1 MLYSNIP
8 QSRAPTGFKSMPLR
22 TVTYV
27 LRRHS
32 GLTLI
37 ELLVVI
43 AIVAI
48 LSAIAVPSF
57 MSTTQKY
64 RTTSEA
70 NSFFVDLQFARSE
83 AIRRGEPIVICAS
96 INGTSCSNTTNWQG
110 GWITGTDPAAGAITV
125 LRKQAAF
132 SSTDKL
138 TSTVGSVLFNRDGF
152 TSGLGATNVVF
163 QVQTSSGA
171 AAATQCV
178 SLSSVGRQKKG
189 CSP

>member
-1 MLYSNIP
+1 MLYSNMP
-8 QSRAPTGFKSMPLR
+8 QSRADFHYSMPR
-22 TVTYV
+22 YPTPYAA
-27 LRRHS
+27 RRQS

-43 AIVAI
+43 SIVAI

-57 MSTTQKY
+57 VSTTQKY

-83 AIRRGEPIVICAS
+83 AIRRGENIVICAS
-96 INGTSCSNTTNWQG
+96 TNGTSCSGTTSWQG

-132 SSTDKL
+132 SGTDKL
-138 TSTVGSVLFNRDGF
+138 TSSVSSVLFNRDGF
-152 TSGLGATNVVF
+152 TSGLGATSVVF
-163 QVQTSSGA
+163 QVQTSTA
-171 AAATQCV
+171 VAAATQCV

-189 CSP
+189 CSQ